1 MLWLAGQCKEQ
12 AKRVGLH
19 VGLVISNPSL
29 VVTDRASASTSGRE
43 LMSRAATNRLKG
55 AIAHQPT

>member
-1 MLWLAGQCKEQ
+1 MRSGS
-12 AKRVGLH
+12 R
-19 VGLVISNPSL
+19 VGLVISNLSL

-43 LMSRAATNRLKG
+43 FMSLAATNRLKG

>member
-1 MLWLAGQCKEQ
+1 MRSGS
-12 AKRVGLH
+12 R
-19 VGLVISNPSL
+19 VGLVISNLSL

-43 LMSRAATNRLKG
+43 LMSLAATNRLKG